1 MTERIELGSKLRGES
16 LVRRGLMRETSRVQ
30 QIRIMPDLNVVKIGG
45 HGVID
50 YGKKVIYPL
59 VEEIGE
65 LSRDHKILVATGGGV
80 RVRHILDVGID
91 LGMPTGVLAE
101 LAGKV
106 SEQNAIMMSLLFSKY
121 NGVRIHTT
129 DLLNLPSLISLGML
143 PVVQGTPPYGLYE
156 HPPKLGSIPPHRTDT
171 GAFLMAE
178 VVGAKNC
185 ILGKNVDGL
194 YTEDPFANPDAE
206 FIADITADE
215 LLEMNLE
222 DMVLEPMAVELLRD
236 AVHVKEIKVVNAH
249 VPGNITRAMNGER
262 VGTLIRA

>member
-1 MTERIELGSKLRGES
+1 MAERFEMGSRLKGES
-16 LVRRGLMRETSRVQ
+16 LVRHGLLRATGDVR

-50 YGKKVIYPL
+50 YGRVVVHPL
-59 VEEIGE
+59 MEEIGE
-65 LSRDHKILVATGGGV
+65 LSRDHKIVVATGGGA

-101 LAGKV
+101 LAGKI
-106 SEQNAIMMSLLFSKY
+106 SEQNATMISLLLSKY
-121 NGVRIHTT
+121 NGVRIST
-129 DLLNLPSLISLGML
+129 DELLNLPSLISLGML

-178 VVGAKNC
+178 VVGGKNC

-194 YTEDPFANPDAE
+194 YTENPFLNPDAE

-215 LLEMNLE
+215 LLEMQLE

-236 AVHVKEIKVVNAH
+236 AVHIREIKVVNAH
-249 VPGNITRAMNGER
+249 VPGNITKAVNGER
-262 VGTLIRA
+262 VGTIIRA

>member
-1 MTERIELGSKLRGES
+1 MTERIELGSKLEDES
-16 LVRRGLMRETSRVQ
+16 LVRRGLMRETARVR

-50 YGKKVIYPL
+50 YGRKVIYPL

-101 LAGKV
+101 LAGKI

-206 FIADITADE
+206 FIADITAEE

-249 VPGNITRAMNGER
+249 VPGNITKAMNGER